1 MVIITVII
9 VFICILLT
17 AVVLLQKSKGGGL
30 AAGFQSSNQIMG
42 APKTANFLEKAT
54 WTLMGVIAVLCI
66 CCTLIL
72 KHSDAGTTS
81 SAIEAA
87 DNSALAVPESVADE
101 APAEAEA
108 PAADAANN

>member
-1 MVIITVII
+1 MVILTVII

-54 WTLMGVIAVLCI
+54 WTLMGVVALLCI
-66 CCTLIL
+66 CCTLLL
-72 KHSDAGTTS
+72 KHSSVGTTTTYEVEQT
-81 SAIEAA
+81 AP
-87 DNSALAVPESVADE
+87 ALPEGVADE
-101 APAEAEA
+101 APADAA
-108 PAADAANN
+108 PADASADSQN